1 MFGRAPLKEPKLRRS
16 PTSTLAYRYLQLQS
30 SVIFATSLLG
40 REFLL
45 LHSFNG
51 HGLAAKFDNKLKLC
65 VVFRV
70 INIEVNRF
78 DALLEYVFHEVFWF
92 HVHG

>member
-1 MFGRAPLKEPKLRRS
+1 VLSKL
-16 PTSTLAYRYLQLQS
+16 STLAYRYLQLQS
-30 SVIFATSLLG
+30 CVIFATSLVG
-40 REFLL
+40 REFCCSILSTDTVL
-45 LHSFNG
+45 PP
-51 HGLAAKFDNKLKLC
+51 KFDNKLKLC

-78 DALLEYVFHEVFWF
+78 DALLEYVFHEVFWS